1 MSWLSLL
8 FEGAVSVL
16 LLVMIAY
23 CVKLNRLLG
32 GLRERDAEIE
42 NLLVRFKD
50 ASDTAE
56 ASVTRLKA
64 AAVEVER
71 TVHAAMI
78 QAQTA
83 RDELVS
89 LSARED
95 RHSEATN
102 NPWPAAH
109 TPALH
114 PKDTKPVDADQ
125 PAAAGDVYPSDF
137 FDTSAAGAPLPETAQ
152 GQARSEVE
160 QELLRAIRSARS
172 GD

>member
-42 NLLVRFKD
+42 NLLSRFKD

-56 ASVTRLKA
+56 ASVSRLKA

-102 NPWPAAH
+102 NPWPAAR
-109 TPALH
+109 
-114 PKDTKPVDADQ
+114 PKDTEPVGADQ
-125 PAAAGDVYPSDF
+125 REAAGDVYPPEF
-137 FDTSAAGAPLPETAQ
+137 FDTPTGAAPSAETPH
-152 GQARSEVE
+152 GQARAEVE
-160 QELLRAIRSARS
+160 QELLRAIRSARP

>member
-56 ASVTRLKA
+56 ASVARLKA
-64 AAVEVER
+64 AGVEVER
-71 TVHAAMI
+71 TLHAAMI
-78 QAQTA
+78 QAQTV
-83 RDELVS
+83 REELVS

-95 RHSEATN
+95 RHSDATN
-102 NPWPAAH
+102 NPWPAQS
-109 TPALH
+109 
-114 PKDTKPVDADQ
+114 PKDTERVGADQ
-125 PAAAGDVYPSDF
+125 PEPAEDVYPSDF
-137 FDTSAAGAPLPETAQ
+137 FDTPTGAAPLSETPH
-152 GQARSEVE
+152 GEARAEVE
-160 QELLRAIRSARS
+160 QELLRAIRSVRS

>member
-56 ASVTRLKA
+56 ASVSRLKA
-64 AAVEVER
+64 TGVEVER
-71 TVHAAMI
+71 SVHAAMI
-78 QAQTA
+78 QAHTV

-89 LSARED
+89 LLDRKD
-95 RHSEATN
+95 RHSEPAN
-102 NPWPAAH
+102 NPWPAAD
-109 TPALH
+109 
-114 PKDTKPVDADQ
+114 PKDTERVGADQ
-125 PAAAGDVYPSDF
+125 REAAGDVYPPDF
-137 FDTSAAGAPLPETAQ
+137 FDTPAGGAPLSETPH